1 MRYVRTILILI
12 AWQFVCIPSFGQEP
26 TLKGRI
32 IDSKSDSPIPFA
44 TILLKSKGQSG
55 TMGLVSNTEGDFQ
68 IPVRHSERVDT
79 VVVSCI
85 GYVTK
90 KFLLSQLSEDRIQL
104 IRMDEATVRLGEI
117 EIKANKRTRISALSI
132 VRKAIKSIPY
142 NYPSLPES
150 YVAYYRD
157 YQMRD
162 NQYINLNEAIVEV
175 YDEGFK
181 SSDQLSTKMMLYDYQ
196 KNKEFERD
204 TTTEIA
210 YDNYRAKFIP
220 GAKLYHFG
228 GNELVILRVHDAL
241 RNYKIKSYSFVDM
254 LERDFVV
261 NHKFNLDRTI
271 FLNETPLYQIS
282 FSSKEVASGNG
293 HIAKGIIYIEHDNYA
308 IHKMEYTTYE
318 LEDLKEKTLYDIEV
332 EYSRGDASMRL
343 NYLSFNNFFTIKD
356 PLDFEV
362 REMNFD
368 KRMMAMEIIFNKRP
382 LVESALDAK
391 KYEISFKDKNMVITH
406 VRAGDVNQGEP
417 PNSVYLYVHS
427 YLFPKNFTEVAD
439 DFAVNFKGIY
449 DTDGRLLN
457 EVNYIPVNQFREIF
471 VQKAT
476 ARQLNIPDS
485 LYVKK
490 DMPLAESSRKNGAP
504 EDSEYWMNTPLKP
517 APEKPFVELDLNEEK
532 E

>member
-1 MRYVRTILILI
+1 MRYVKTVLILI
-12 AWQFVCIPSFGQEP
+12 ACQVVYITLFGQEP

-44 TILLKSKGQSG
+44 TILLKSKGESG

-68 IPVRHSERVDT
+68 IPIRHSERVDT

-90 KFLLSQLSEDRIQL
+90 KFLLSQLREDRIQL
-104 IRMDEATVRLGEI
+104 IRMDEATLRLREI
-117 EIKANKRTRISALSI
+117 EIKANRRTRMSALSI
-132 VRKAIKSIPY
+132 VRKAIRSIPF

-162 NQYINLNEAIVEV
+162 NQYINLNEAIVEIF
-175 YDEGFK
+175 DEGFK

-196 KNKEFERD
+196 KNEEFERD

-254 LERDFVV
+254 LERDFAA

-271 FLNETPLYQIS
+271 FLNETPLHQIS
-282 FSSKEVASGNG
+282 FSTKEFASGDG

-318 LEDLKEKTLYDIEV
+318 LEGSKEKTLYDIEV
-332 EYSRGDASMRL
+332 EYSRDDASMSL

-362 REMNFD
+362 SAMSFD
-368 KRMMAMEIIFNKRP
+368 KATMAMEIIFNKRP
-382 LVESALDAK
+382 SAESALDAK
-391 KYEISFKDKNMVITH
+391 NYEILFRGENMVITK
-406 VRAGDVNQGEP
+406 VRPGDVVRGESA
-417 PNSVYLYVHS
+417 NSVYVYIHS
-427 YLFPKNFTEVAD
+427 YLFPKSMNETN
-439 DFAVNFKGIY
+439 DFVIKFKEIY

-457 EVNYIPVNQFREIF
+457 KVNYIPVNQFREIF

-476 ARQLNIPDS
+476 THQLDVPDS

-490 DMPLAESSRKNGAP
+490 DMPLAESPRKNVVP

-532 E
+532 I